1 MSNISEKTI
10 NHLLTKVSDLEFEVE
25 RLQGIIDRAVNY
37 LETNN
42 FYIGAFNSYNQPLL
56 DILQDKKPKN
66 KTK

>member
-25 RLQGIIDRAVNY
+25 RLQGIIDNAINY

-56 DILQDKKPKN
+56 DILQGKKGN
-66 KTK
+66 TKKK